1 MLKFKM
7 PSFVVCL
14 LVSIVSFNMSSSLS
28 KLTYIDNPVL
38 HSWRLIGGLA
48 NAKRTRRSY
57 TRLITPLSSK
67 TLVGWKVELV
77 TLGFDFDGLCFLV
90 PGGVSLV
97 FAQILV
103 A

>member
-1 MLKFKM
+1 M
-7 PSFVVCL
+7 PEFASDPRMEPEQSYCL
-14 LVSIVSFNMSSSLS
+14 LVCVIQAAASTCRTV
-28 KLTYIDNPVL
+28 
-38 HSWRLIGGLA
+38 GGLP
-48 NAKRTRRSY
+48 NTKRTRRSY

-90 PGGVSLV
+90 PEGVSLV